1 MSRGPGLWQRKL
13 IEHIA
18 TGHPVVLTNPDHTT
32 AQQNAIRRAANTLE
46 ARGELKI
53 ISVRIDGR
61 PRLVAYPRDVEV
73 PAIRLLT
80 GLDGKTYRMPA
91 S

>member
-18 TGHPVVLTNPDHTT
+18 SGQPVVLTHPAHTP
-32 AQQNAIRRAANTLE
+32 AEKNAIRRAANVLE

-53 ISVRIDGR
+53 VAERIGGR
-61 PRLVAYPRDVEV
+61 PRLVAYPPDVEA
-73 PAIRLLT
+73 PTTRLVT
-80 GLDGKTYRMPA
+80 GLDGKTYRTA
-91 S
+91 